1 MTVNF
6 IQDNGTNKVK
16 QKRDMDYKYGQMD
29 QNLKGFGKMIWLMVM
44 VDLS

>member
-16 QKRDMDYKYGQMD
+16 LKRGMDYKYGLMD
-29 QNLKGFGKMIWLMVM
+29 QNLKGFGKMIWQMGSA
-44 VDLS
+44 DSF